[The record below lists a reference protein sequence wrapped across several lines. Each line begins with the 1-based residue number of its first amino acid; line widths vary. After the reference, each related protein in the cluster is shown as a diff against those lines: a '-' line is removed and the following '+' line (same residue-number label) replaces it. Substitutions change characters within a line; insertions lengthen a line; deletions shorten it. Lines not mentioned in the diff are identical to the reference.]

1 MEIDGKIIIPTL
13 DQEEIEK
20 LKMLTEIEMREIL
33 KRVKEEANQTDD
45 IISVYRRG
53 VDEVMFE
60 TLAGPVLCEMRKNPE
75 NGKTFFILKSRKE
88 DVSNNERVI
97 H

>member
-1 MEIDGKIIIPTL
+1 MEMEEKIIIPTV

-33 KRVKEEANQTDD
+33 KMAKGEANQIDG
-45 IISVYRRG
+45 IISVYRKG
-53 VDEVMFE
+53 VNEIIFE

-75 NGKTFFILKSRKE
+75 NGKTYFVIQSRE
-88 DVSNNERVI
+88 EGNSNNERVI